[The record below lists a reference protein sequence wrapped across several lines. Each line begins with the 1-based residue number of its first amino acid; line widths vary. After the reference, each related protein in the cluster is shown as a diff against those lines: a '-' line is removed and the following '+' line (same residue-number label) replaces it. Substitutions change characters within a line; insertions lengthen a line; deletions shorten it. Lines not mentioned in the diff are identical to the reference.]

1 VKAFYDAYYRPN
13 NATLIVVGDL
23 AADDVERRARALF
36 GGWSRR
42 PVPDTRY
49 PQLSNVPAAPTIYLV
64 DKPGAPQSSIRIG
77 NIGVPRSPSD
87 YFALQVMNTILG
99 GSFTSRLNQNLR
111 EKKGYTYGA
120 GSGFSMRRQA
130 GPFSARA
137 EVTGAKTDSSLVEF
151 LRELRSIRD
160 TVSST
165 ELARAKQYLQLGLP
179 SDFET
184 TTDIAFQLVPVVVYG
199 LPADYYSTY
208 VQQIE
213 NITQADVQRVARQ
226 YVDPSKMSI
235 VVVGDRASIEN
246 GLRALNVGAISVRDL
261 TGAVPP
267 SPGTP

>member
-1 VKAFYDAYYRPN
+1 
-13 NATLIVVGDL
+13 
-23 AADDVERRARALF
+23 LF

-42 PVPDTRY
+42 PVSDTRY
-49 PQLSNVPAAPTIYLV
+49 PQLANVPAAPTIYLV

-77 NIGVPRSPSD
+77 NIGVPRSTSD

-137 EVTGAKTDSSLVEF
+137 EVTGTKTDSSLVEF